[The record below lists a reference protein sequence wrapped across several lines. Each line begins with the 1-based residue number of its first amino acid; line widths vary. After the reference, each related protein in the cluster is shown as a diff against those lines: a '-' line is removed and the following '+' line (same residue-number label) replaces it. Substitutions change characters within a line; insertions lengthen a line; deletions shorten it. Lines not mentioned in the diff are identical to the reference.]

1 MKSLAT
7 QRIALF
13 VLGIAAVGL
22 LSTAFRSAFSNSTE
36 LSPKPSVPTGE
47 KDMSAT
53 DDKQLAVAT
62 IGGGCFWC
70 TEAIFQEL
78 EGVEAVVS
86 GYSGGTPDTANYR
99 AVCNGNTDHAEVI
112 QVKFDPAK
120 ISYDDVL
127 EVFWRTHD
135 PTTPNQQGADIGT
148 QYRSVIFYHDD
159 NQKEI
164 ATAYKNQLDESGDF
178 KKKIVTEIVPFETF
192 FAAEDY
198 HQNYFAENPA
208 QGYCQAVIAPKIQ
221 KFRKKFED
229 KLRKPEEP
237 EVTKSEDEW
246 RAMLTPEQYH
256 VTREAG
262 TERAFT
268 GKYWDEKA
276 PGEYRC
282 VCCDALL
289 FTSDTKFDSG
299 CGWPSYFE
307 PAQNANI
314 TYHEDNSHFMTRTE
328 VRCKKCGAHLGH
340 VFNDG
345 PQPTGMRYCI
355 NSASLNFD
363 KDEAAAKKQEAE
375 KKQETSEESA
385 EKQ

>member
-13 VLGIAAVGL
+13 ILGISAVGL
-22 LSTAFRSAFSNSTE
+22 LSTAFRSAFSDSTE

-112 QVKFDPAK
+112 QVKFDPEK
-120 ISYDDVL
+120 ISYEDVL

-148 QYRSVIFYHDD
+148 QYRSVIFFHDD
-159 NQKEI
+159 EQKEI
-164 ATAYKNQLDESGDF
+164 ATAYKQQLDESGDF

-198 HQNYFAENPA
+198 HQAYLVKGG
-208 QGYCQAVIAPKIQ
+208 Q
-221 KFRKKFED
+221 
-229 KLRKPEEP
+229 
-237 EVTKSEDEW
+237 S
-246 RAMLTPEQYH
+246 
-256 VTREAG
+256 
-262 TERAFT
+262 
-268 GKYWDEKA
+268 
-276 PGEYRC
+276 
-282 VCCDALL
+282 
-289 FTSDTKFDSG
+289 
-299 CGWPSYFE
+299 
-307 PAQNANI
+307 
-314 TYHEDNSHFMTRTE
+314 
-328 VRCKKCGAHLGH
+328 
-340 VFNDG
+340 
-345 PQPTGMRYCI
+345 
-355 NSASLNFD
+355 
-363 KDEAAAKKQEAE
+363 AAKGA
-375 KKQETSEESA
+375 TA
-385 EKQ
+385 PIRCYG